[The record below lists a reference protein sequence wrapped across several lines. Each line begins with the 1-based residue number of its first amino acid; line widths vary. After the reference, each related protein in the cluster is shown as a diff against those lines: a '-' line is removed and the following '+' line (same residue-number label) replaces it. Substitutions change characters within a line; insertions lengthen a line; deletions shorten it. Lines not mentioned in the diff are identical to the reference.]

1 MFQKGNLHNERCA
14 WFLIIIFTFVDFNK
28 TLMTSILSNRYFK
41 FAVAALIYLL
51 VVIWIGNYWLL
62 IGLAIIFDV
71 YISEKVNWA
80 FWKKRN
86 GKNSTLIEWL
96 DALIFAVIAVTLI
109 NIFLFQNYRIPTGSM
124 EKSLLIGDHL
134 FVSKIA
140 YGPRMP
146 NTPLAFPFTQH
157 TMPITKGK
165 SWSDLIHWPY
175 KRLAGTG
182 RVRNNDPIVFNF
194 PAGDTVV
201 LEDQATSYYE
211 IVRSTARDMKAREN
225 ISLAAARSNDYYLSL
240 ARKEV
245 REKFK
250 IIYRPVDRRDNY
262 VKRCIAIPGDSLFI
276 QDGNV
281 YVNGKLVP
289 ENKTQQTTYAVQTNG
304 STINPKAFERLNIS
318 VADQQMYIGA
328 GYLLPLTRENAEKI
342 SRFSNVTEVKPFI
355 SRKGEYD
362 PRIFPYGSLL
372 KWNEDNFGPIWI
384 PVKGATVKIDTS
396 NIGLYERIIDV
407 YENNDLR
414 IEGDKIFINN
424 QLAGSY
430 TFKMNYY
437 WMMGDNRH
445 NSADSRFWGFVPED
459 HIVGKPKFIWLSINK
474 DGKGLKKIRWNRMFM
489 KTR

>member
-1 MFQKGNLHNERCA
+1 MNN
-14 WFLIIIFTFVDFNK
+14 IFSNK
-28 TLMTSILSNRYFK
+28 YFK
-41 FAVAALIYLL
+41 FGVAALIYLL
-51 VVIWIGNYWLL
+51 VVIWIGNYWFL
-62 IGLAIIFDV
+62 IGLAVV
-71 YISEKVNWA
+71 YDLYVSEKVNWT

-86 GKNSTLIEWL
+86 GKNSNFIEWL
-96 DALIFAVIAVTLI
+96 DAMIFAVIAVTLI

-146 NTPLAFPFTQH
+146 NTPIAFPFTQH
-157 TMPITKGK
+157 TMPITRSK
-165 SWSDLIHWPY
+165 SWSDIVLWPY
-175 KRLAGTG
+175 KRLAGFG
-182 RVRNNDPIVFNF
+182 KVKSNDPIVFNF

-201 LEDQATSYYE
+201 FEDQTSSYYE
-211 IVRSTARDMKAREN
+211 IVRSTAREYKYRE
-225 ISLAAARSNDYYLSL
+225 SLTTGPAKSDAYYMDL

-245 REKFK
+245 NEKYHV
-250 IIYRPVDRRDNY
+250 IYRPVDRRDNY
-262 VKRCIAIPGDSLFI
+262 VKRCIGIPGDTILI
-276 QDGNV
+276 KNRNL

-304 STINPKAFERLNIS
+304 MTINPKAFERLNIS
-318 VADQQMYIGA
+318 VADQQIYFDA
-328 GYLLPLTRENAEKI
+328 AYQLPLTKENEEKI
-342 SRFSNVTEVKPFI
+342 SKFSNVTEVKPI
-355 SRKGEYD
+355 ITRKGVYD
-362 PRIFPYGSLL
+362 ARIFPYSRVL
-372 KWNEDNFGPIWI
+372 KWNEDNFGPIWV

-424 QLAGSY
+424 QQADSY

-445 NSADSRFWGFVPED
+445 NSADSRYWGFVPED
-459 HIVGKPKFIWLSINK
+459 HIIGKPKFIWLSINK
-474 DGKGLKKIRWNRMFM
+474 DGKGLGKIRWSRMFM

>member
-1 MFQKGNLHNERCA
+1 MN
-14 WFLIIIFTFVDFNK
+14 D
-28 TLMTSILSNRYFK
+28 ILSNKYFR
-41 FAVAALIYLL
+41 FAVAAIIYLL

-62 IGLAIIFDV
+62 IGLAIVFDV
-71 YISEKVNWA
+71 YVTEKVNWA
-80 FWKKRN
+80 FWKKRDGN
-86 GKNSTLIEWL
+86 NSTFIEWL

-146 NTPLAFPFTQH
+146 NTPIAFPFTQN
-157 TMPITKGK
+157 TMPITNGK

-201 LEDQATSYYE
+201 LEDTATSYYE
-211 IVRSTARDMKAREN
+211 IVRRAATEYKDRDIASSQTLKSDA
-225 ISLAAARSNDYYLSL
+225 YYTDI

-245 REKFK
+245 RERFH
-250 IIYRPVDRRDNY
+250 IVYRPVDRRDNY
-262 VKRCIAIPGDSLFI
+262 VKRCIGIPGDTILIKEGTVF
-276 QDGNV
+276 
-281 YVNGKLVP
+281 VNGKRLA
-289 ENKTQQTTYAVQTNG
+289 ENATQQTTYDVKTNG
-304 STINPKAFERLNIS
+304 TTINPKAFERLDIS
-318 VADQQMYIGA
+318 KADQQSYMGVYI
-328 GYLLPLTRENAEKI
+328 LPLTKGNAEALAK
-342 SRFSNVTEVKPFI
+342 FSNVTDVIPIYE
-355 SRKGEYD
+355 RAGEFTPY
-362 PRIFPYGSLL
+362 IFPYNKVL
-372 KWNEDNFGPIWI
+372 KWNQDNFGPLWI
-384 PVKGATVKIDTS
+384 PAKGKTVKIDTS

-424 QLAGSY
+424 VLTDSY
-430 TFKMNYY
+430 TFKMDYY

-445 NSADSRFWGFVPED
+445 NSADSRYWGFVPED
-459 HIVGKPKFIWLSINK
+459 HVIGKPKFIWLSIDK
-474 DGKGLKKIRWNRMFM
+474 EAKGLKKIRFGRMFM
-489 KTR
+489 KVR